1 MTALLEVAQG
11 SLEEGLAKA
20 LLPHAQLRL
29 FKGSVALL
37 SAYAAGEINVFAG
50 GGNVLVEVKASGVLM
65 VNAMK
70 CFARAFH
77 LTCQVGALL
86 LRRVIHQSPR
96 ALVAGGLFLRTG
108 QGF

>member
-1 MTALLEVAQG
+1 M
-11 SLEEGLAKA
+11 SLFSQLMPLA
-20 LLPHAQLRL
+20 R
-29 FKGSVALL
+29 SMC
-37 SAYAAGEINVFAG
+37 SRG